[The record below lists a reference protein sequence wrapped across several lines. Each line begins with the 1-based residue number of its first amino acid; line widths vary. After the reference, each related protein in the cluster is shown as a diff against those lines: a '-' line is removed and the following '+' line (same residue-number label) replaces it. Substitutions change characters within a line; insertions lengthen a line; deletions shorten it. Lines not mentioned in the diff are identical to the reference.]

1 MITILHL
8 ITGLEVGGA
17 ERMLAHIASCS
28 DRRRFRSV
36 VVSMTGTGR
45 MGPLFEAAGVPVR
58 SLDLR
63 RGVPDPRGIL
73 RFLRILREYR
83 PDILQ
88 TWLYHADLLGLI
100 ARQLSPTKRLLW
112 NLRCT
117 EMEGTAG
124 LTRLLAWGSGVPE
137 AVIVNSYAGQR
148 YHETLGYQ
156 SRRWVMIPN
165 GFDTECFRPDTGA
178 RRRGRAELGISDD
191 AVALLLP
198 ARYDAMKDH
207 ANFLAA
213 AAKLAGRH
221 PEAQFALAGAGA
233 EPGNR
238 ELSEAI
244 AAHGLADRIRLLGER
259 RDIEALYPTF
269 DIVTLSSAFGEG
281 FPNVLGEAMACG
293 VPCVATDIG
302 DAAAIIGDCGIVVPA
317 RDPEALAAGWQR
329 LMGLGAHGRAAL
341 GARARA
347 RIVEHYDLA
356 LVVARFEVL
365 YDEIAG
371 GDQPNS

>member
-1 MITILHL
+1 
-8 ITGLEVGGA
+8 
-17 ERMLAHIASCS
+17 
-28 DRRRFRSV
+28 
-36 VVSMTGTGR
+36 
-45 MGPLFEAAGVPVR
+45 
-58 SLDLR
+58 
-63 RGVPDPRGIL
+63 
-73 RFLRILREYR
+73 
-83 PDILQ
+83 
-88 TWLYHADLLGLI
+88 
-100 ARQLSPTKRLLW
+100 
-112 NLRCT
+112 
-117 EMEGTAG
+117 
-124 LTRLLAWGSGVPE
+124 
-137 AVIVNSYAGQR
+137 
-148 YHETLGYQ
+148 
-156 SRRWVMIPN
+156 MIPN
-165 GFDTECFRPDTGA
+165 SFDTECFRPDTGA
-178 RRRGRAELGISDD
+178 RRGRAELGISDD

-221 PEAQFALAGAGA
+221 PEAQFALAGTGA

-244 AAHGLADRIRLLGER
+244 AAHGLGERIRLLGER
-259 RDIEALYPTF
+259 RDIEALYPAF

-317 RDPEALAAGWQR
+317 RNPEALAAGWQR
-329 LMGLGAHGRAAL
+329 VMGLGAEGHEAL

-356 LVVARFEVL
+356 AVLARFEVL
-365 YDEIAG
+365 YEEVEGRCRPPRDFRAR
-371 GDQPNS
+371 PMKLT